1 MAFDIPSS
9 YSPLAD
15 HWRLDRNFLYLNHGS
30 FGATPDA
37 VLRKADEFRQRME
50 EEAVDFYLNHLPGL
64 HQESKNALAVFVGSD
79 PNDLVLVPNTT
90 TGVSQIL
97 HSLPS
102 QEGDEWLTTSHAYGA
117 CLHALHSLAER
128 RKCKVVAAAVPF
140 PLQSPQQVLDAIE
153 AAITPRTR
161 FALIDHVTS
170 ATGLIFP
177 VEEIL
182 AILQAKGIRVL
193 VDGAH
198 APGMLPLHLEA
209 LGADFYIGNC
219 HKWICSPKGTALMH
233 VRKDRQAEV
242 HPMIISHYND
252 MDESGPSHWCN
263 QFFWDGTRDYSNQ
276 LCIGTA
282 INQMAS
288 LHPEGWEG
296 IRSHNHE
303 LVWQAANELA
313 SELDFELPAPR
324 SMLGSILTMP
334 MPDGE
339 PAPRRF
345 HAHPPLKDLL
355 FERYRIEVPVF
366 MFPAAPRQWLRIS
379 AQLYNHITQYR
390 YLGEALREI
399 YAR

>member
-9 YSPLAD
+9 YSPLVE
-15 HWRLDRNFLYLNHGS
+15 HWRLDRNILYLNHGS

-37 VLRKADEFRQRME
+37 VLCKAEEFRQRME
-50 EEAVDFYLNHLPGL
+50 AEAVDFFLHHLPGL
-64 HQESKNALAVFVGSD
+64 YQESKNALAAFVGAD
-79 PNDLVLVPNTT
+79 PNDLVFVPNTT

-102 QEGDEWLTTSHAYGA
+102 KAGDEWLTTSHAYGA
-117 CLHALHSLAER
+117 CLHALHTLAKPR
-128 RKCKVVAAAVPF
+128 QCKVIAAHIPF

-161 FALIDHVTS
+161 FALIDHITS

-177 VEEIL
+177 VKEMLE
-182 AILQAKGIRVL
+182 ILQAKGIRVL

-198 APGMLPLHLEA
+198 APGMLPLNLDA
-209 LGADFYIGNC
+209 LAADYYIGNC

-242 HPMIISHYND
+242 HPMVISHYND
-252 MDESGPSHWCN
+252 MDEDGPSHWCN

-282 INQMAS
+282 IDYMAS
-288 LHPEGWEG
+288 LNPEGWEG

-303 LVWQAANELA
+303 LVWQAANEL
-313 SELDFELPAPR
+313 STVLDFELPVPK

-334 MPDGE
+334 MPEGE

-379 AQLYNHITQYR
+379 AQLYNDIEQYR
-390 YLGEALREI
+390 FLGEALREI